1 MKTNDLFDKLK
12 LKTIIGKLPEEVVYI
27 EADSRE
33 VKPDSV
39 FVCIKGHTSDGHDY
53 AQLAVENGATVVVTE
68 KELDL
73 GTDQAAQVIVKSTSR
88 ALAFIA
94 NHFYSYPSYKM
105 NVLGVTGTNGK
116 TSVTNLIHQLIKRG
130 GERSA
135 LSGTIGF
142 DLDGTLHE
150 SANTT
155 SDIITTQRMMVQAMD
170 LGIPNMIFEVSSHG
184 LVEGRLSG
192 VDFDV
197 VTFTN
202 LSHDHL
208 DFHGTME
215 HYGYAKG
222 LLFSQ
227 LGQNLQKPKYA
238 VINQDDEW
246 YDTYSQMTPF
256 EVISYSMKER
266 ADFWAKNIHYM
277 DDLTRFELESPEGNY
292 TVETQLL
299 GTFNV
304 SNILAALATL
314 YAKGERVE
322 KLVEILK
329 EVPPISGRMERVHTE
344 APLSI
349 YVDYAHTPDAIEK
362 AIQSVMPFKKN
373 RVLFLVGTG
382 GNRDKS
388 KRPAMAEKASLAD
401 YVVLTTDDP
410 RFESYD
416 SIVNDL
422 GQGMTHDQYALI
434 GDREE
439 AVRHLMEIAEPDDII
454 IFAGKGHENYQII
467 ENTKYPHSDREI
479 ALEVISERF

>member
-1 MKTNDLFDKLK
+1 MKTIDLFDKLK
-12 LKTIIGKLPEEVVYI
+12 LKTIIGELPEEVEFI
-27 EADSRE
+27 EADSRK
-33 VKPDSV
+33 VRPGAV
-39 FVCIKGHTSDGHDY
+39 FVCIKGHTADGHDY
-53 AQLAVENGATVVVTE
+53 AQLAVEKGAAVVVAE

-73 GTDQAAQVIVKSTSR
+73 GPGEAAQVIVKSTSR

-94 NHFYSYPSYKM
+94 NQFYSYPSYKL
-105 NVLGVTGTNGK
+105 NVIGVTGTNGK

-142 DLDGTLHE
+142 DLDGILHE

-246 YDTYSQMTPF
+246 HDIYSQMTPF
-256 EVISYSMKER
+256 EIISYSMKDT
-266 ADFWAKNIHYM
+266 ADFWAKNIEYM
-277 DDLTRFELESPEGNY
+277 DDMTRFELESPEGTF

-314 YAKGERVE
+314 YAKGEKVQN
-322 KLVEILK
+322 LVEILK
-329 EVPPISGRMERVHTE
+329 EIPPVSGRMERVHTE

-373 RVLFLVGTG
+373 RILFLVGTG

-422 GQGMTHDQYALI
+422 GKGMTHDQYALI

-467 ENTKYPHSDREI
+467 ENTKYPHSDRGI
-479 ALEVISERF
+479 ALEVIAERF

>member
-1 MKTNDLFDKLK
+1 MNPYDLFKRLK
-12 LKTIIGKLPEEVVYI
+12 LKTIIGTLPPSVDHIEV
-27 EADSRE
+27 DSRE
-33 VKPDSV
+33 VKQNSV
-39 FVCIKGHTSDGHDY
+39 FFCIKGHTTDGHDY
-53 AQLAVENGATVVVTE
+53 AQLAVNNGATVIVAE
-68 KELDL
+68 KNLDIDMDKATL
-73 GTDQAAQVIVKSTSR
+73 VIVNSSSR
-88 ALAFIA
+88 ALAFAA
-94 NHFYSYPSYKM
+94 NQFYNFPSNEM
-105 NVLGVTGTNGK
+105 NVFGVTGTNGK

-130 GERSA
+130 GESSA

-142 DLDGTLHE
+142 DLDGTLYE

-155 SDIITTQRMMVQAMD
+155 SDIITTQRMLVQAREANVK
-170 LGIPNMIFEVSSHG
+170 NMTFEVSSHG
-184 LVEGRLSG
+184 LVEGRLWG

-227 LGQNLQKPKYA
+227 LGQDLSKQKYA
-238 VINQDDEW
+238 VLNLDDDW
-246 YDTYSQMTPF
+246 FDTYSSMTPF
-256 EVISYSMKER
+256 EVISYSMER
-266 ADFWAKNIHYM
+266 DADFSAKNIQYL
-277 DDLTRFELESPEGNY
+277 DNRTLFQLESPEG
-292 TVETQLL
+292 TFQLETQLL

-304 SNILAALATL
+304 SNVLAAIATL
-314 YAKGERVE
+314 YAKGESVAS
-322 KLVEILK
+322 LVERLK
-329 EVPPISGRMERVHTE
+329 DIPPISGRMERVHTE

-388 KRPAMAEKASLAD
+388 KRPTMAEKASLAD

-410 RFESYD
+410 RYESYD
-416 SIVNDL
+416 SIINDL
-422 GQGMTHDQYALI
+422 GQGMKHENYALI

-439 AVRHLMEIAEPDDII
+439 AVRHLMSIAEPDDII
-454 IFAGKGHENYQII
+454 IFAGKGHEDYQII
-467 ENTKYPHSDREI
+467 ENTKYPHSDRNI
-479 ALEVISERF
+479 ALDVIAQRF